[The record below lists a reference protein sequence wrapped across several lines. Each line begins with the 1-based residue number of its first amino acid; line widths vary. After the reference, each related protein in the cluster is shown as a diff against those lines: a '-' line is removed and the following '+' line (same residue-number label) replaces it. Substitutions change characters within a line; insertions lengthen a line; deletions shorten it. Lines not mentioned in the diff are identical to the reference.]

1 MKTRA
6 PLLGNASSFLLPIA
20 TGLSAAAI
28 FVVDTF
34 ADRNVSVGTLYV
46 VVVLMAARF
55 HQPRRVWLVAAGC
68 VALTVLS
75 FLLSSGN
82 GRLWVGIANT
92 LIDLAVI
99 GMSAFLVVRALS
111 ADLVRGEQAKL
122 LDLTHDSIFSRGMDD
137 AITFWNHGA
146 EEQFGWTRE
155 EALGKISH
163 QLLETSFPAPLDQIR
178 AELLRTGRWEG
189 EFVHRKRDGE
199 RVVSASRWS
208 LQRDARGQPIGILET
223 NNDIT
228 ERKQAQEDLQQAHAN
243 LERLNRAMLVGEMTA
258 SIAHEVNQPIA
269 AVALNAGACLR
280 WLAAHPPEIDEARQ
294 TLVRIIGDAN
304 RASEVIDRVR
314 TLVRKGPPRNSA
326 VNIGD
331 AILEVMA
338 LTNSDL
344 ERNRV
349 KLQPRLSSALPLV
362 TADRVQLQQVVLNLV
377 VNAVEAMSGP
387 FEGPREL
394 TVVSGASGRGD
405 VFVEVRD
412 SGPGLDPAAHDR
424 VFDPFYTTKSNGTG
438 MGLAICRSIVE
449 AHGGRLSAAANEPQ
463 GAIFRFTLPIE
474 SEPSRHGA
482 PSLS

>member
-1 MKTRA
+1 VGDLFTDRTVCV
-6 PLLGNASSFLLPIA
+6 A
-20 TGLSAAAI
+20 TL
-28 FVVDTF
+28 F
-34 ADRNVSVGTLYV
+34 V
-46 VVVLMAARF
+46 VVVLMAGGFCR
-55 HQPRRVWLVAAGC
+55 PRGVWLVAAGC
-68 VALTVLS
+68 AGLTVLDL
-75 FLLSSGN
+75 LLSHET
-82 GRLWVGIANT
+82 IPNT
-92 LIDLAVI
+92 LISLAAI
-99 GMSAFLVVRALS
+99 GLTAFLVVRGQS
-111 ADLVRGEQAKL
+111 ADSALREQAKL

-137 AITFWNHGA
+137 AITFWNRVA

-155 EALGKISH
+155 EALGKISY
-163 QLLETSFPAPLDQIR
+163 QLLETSFPLPLDQIR

-189 EFVHRKRDGE
+189 ELVHTKRDAA

-280 WLAAHPPEIDEARQ
+280 WLAAQPPEIDEARQ

-314 TLVRKGPPRNSA
+314 ALVRKGPPRKSA

-331 AILEVMA
+331 AIVEVMA

-377 VNAVEAMSGP
+377 ANAIEAMSGP
-387 FEGPREL
+387 FDGPREL

-405 VFVEVRD
+405 
-412 SGPGLDPAAHDR
+412 
-424 VFDPFYTTKSNGTG
+424 DPFYTTKSNGTG

-474 SEPSRHGA
+474 SEASRHEA